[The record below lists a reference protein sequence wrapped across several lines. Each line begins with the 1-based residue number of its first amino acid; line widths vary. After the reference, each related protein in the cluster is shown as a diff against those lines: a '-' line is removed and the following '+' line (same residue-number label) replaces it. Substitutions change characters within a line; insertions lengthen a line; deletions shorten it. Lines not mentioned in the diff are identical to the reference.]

1 MKEKLLKSILPVVA
15 LVLLMKATSCKK
27 SADPINYS
35 GSAMLSE
42 SRGSLAAASAGNKI
56 LFAGG
61 AIYNVTYDVSNRV
74 DIYDVSSGTWTTA
87 QLSEARNGLAG
98 AAAGTK
104 ILFAGGYGN
113 NGGVSSGSK
122 TVDIYDVV
130 SNTWTTAQLSEARGS
145 LAGAAAGN
153 KILFA
158 GGFSDIN
165 GVSKTVD
172 IYDIPSNTWSTAQ
185 LSEPRQYLAAATAG
199 NKTFFAGG
207 DSDRDEVY
215 NNVYP
220 GVSKTVDIYDALSNT
235 WTTAQL
241 SEARTSLA
249 GAAAG
254 NKVFFAGGLGGN
266 GASKTVDIYDVPSNT
281 WTTTQ
286 LSEGR
291 AGVVAAAVGNVILF
305 GGGYEPL
312 FPPGGIGYII
322 DGGASNAVDICNISS
337 NTWTKSR
344 LSEAREYPVAAGA
357 GNKILF
363 AGGDIPPD
371 SLHATYSASNTVDIF
386 TLSGQ

>member
-1 MKEKLLKSILPVVA
+1 MKEKLLKSILPVIA

-27 SADPINYS
+27 SADPVSYS
-35 GSAMLSE
+35 GSTMLSE
-42 SRGSLAAASAGNKI
+42 SRASLAAAGAGNKI

-61 AIYNVTYDVSNRV
+61 EIYNVTYDVSNRV

-98 AAAGTK
+98 AAAGNK
-104 ILFAGGYGN
+104 ILFAGGYGH

-122 TVDIYDVV
+122 TVDIYDVL

-158 GGFSDIN
+158 GGFSDTN

-172 IYDIPSNTWSTAQ
+172 IYDVPSNTWSTAQ
-185 LSEPRQYLAAATAG
+185 LSEARQYLAAATAG
-199 NKTFFAGG
+199 NKIFFAGG
-207 DSDRDEVY
+207 DSDLNLVY
-215 NNVYP
+215 NNVYL
-220 GVSKTVDIYDALSNT
+220 GVSKTVDIYDALANT

-254 NKVFFAGGLGGN
+254 NKVFFAGGLGNN
-266 GASKTVDIYDVPSNT
+266 GASKTVDIYDVSSNT
-281 WTTTQ
+281 WTATQ

-291 AGVVAAAVGNVILF
+291 AGLVAAAAGNYILF
-305 GGGYEPL
+305 GGGYNPL
-312 FPPGGIGYII
+312 FPPGGVGYIS
-322 DGGASNAVDICNISS
+322 DGGASNAVDIYNIFF
-337 NTWTKSR
+337 NTWTKGR

-357 GNKILF
+357 ANKILF
-363 AGGDIPPD
+363 AGGYISPD
-371 SLHATYSASNTVDIF
+371 SLNATYSASNTVDIF